1 VAEKTWILDTLED
14 DVEEV
19 LQRGDKGVDPVLA
32 EVNREDRVVFGTLE
46 KRQAVPLLPLVLR
59 LQLVGVVFK
68 ELDGLVGFGGLDGV
82 DEVIAK

>member
-1 VAEKTWILDTLED
+1 VAEKTWILDTLKD

-59 LQLVGVVFK
+59 LQLVGVVLK